1 MAWSDDTARTRAAEL
16 APERRRLVALAYR
29 VCGSWSDAEDVVQ
42 QVSLEWLGTDA
53 PVTRPA
59 AWLTRVTVRRAI
71 DALRARQR
79 AAAYVG
85 PWVPEPL
92 VETRDADP
100 HFHAE
105 GTEALTTA
113 FLVLAESL
121 TPPQR
126 AVVVLRALG
135 YEHAEIAR
143 ILDVTPAASRQH
155 HTRGLR
161 RLDAENG
168 RAVGGD
174 PGVLPRG
181 RDASAARALERETRS
196 LLDAFTR
203 AARLGDTAALRALL
217 HDEVRAYN
225 DGGGRARAAR
235 RVLTGSDAVARF
247 VAGVASRHVGRRA
260 VRPVVVNGTPGLVV
274 TLSGVD
280 HVVSVQVRDGRLFRV
295 FDVCN
300 PDKQRS
306 LRGPTAQASAAGDPL
321 SPAAAGPCGSAPRSG
336 SRG

>member
-1 MAWSDDTARTRAAEL
+1 MVSDDAARAHAAEL

-42 QVSLEWLGTDA
+42 QVSLEWLGTDGTVA
-53 PVTRPA
+53 RPA

-71 DALRARQR
+71 DALRARRR

-92 VETRDADP
+92 VETPDADP
-100 HFHAE
+100 HLHAE
-105 GTEALTTA
+105 RAEALSTA

-143 ILDVTPAASRQH
+143 ILDLTPAAARQH

-168 RAVGGD
+168 RAVRDD
-174 PGVLPRG
+174 PGVLPR
-181 RDASAARALERETRS
+181 RTDVAAGRALERETRP
-196 LLDAFTR
+196 LLDAFVR
-203 AARLGDTAALRALL
+203 AARQGDTTTLGDLL
-217 HDEVRAYN
+217 HEQVRAYN

-235 RVLTGSDAVARF
+235 RVLTGSEAVARF
-247 VAGVASRHVGRRA
+247 VVGVASRHVGRRD
-260 VRPVVVNGTPGLVV
+260 VRAVVVNGAPGLLV
-274 TLSGVD
+274 TLSGVP
-280 HVVSVQVRDGRLFRV
+280 HVMSVQVRDGRLYRV

-300 PDKQRS
+300 PDKQRG
-306 LRGPTAQASAAGDPL
+306 LRVPTTQGPAAHDRF
-321 SPAAAGPCGSAPRSG
+321 SPAVAEPGGSAPRCG
-336 SRG
+336 STG